1 MRLCGTEG
9 FSTSTS
15 RKIEKIAEEEDP
27 FVQRNSLEPVDEEK
41 NIRLFICASLSSFA
55 FQPTRNSRRNYLGSA
70 SLTISFIDQPVL
82 H

>member
-41 NIRLFICASLSSFA
+41 NIRLFICASLF
-55 FQPTRNSRRNYLGSA
+55 
-70 SLTISFIDQPVL
+70 VL
-82 H
+82 CFPADAQQSKKLPRIGILDHQLH